1 VRRRRAAAEAGL
13 LRCRAA
19 RTKYIHLFI
28 LKRLLADICA
38 KSSRCR
44 SRVAALQGC
53 ADKAHTSIDIKVHSL
68 GVRWQA
74 HEPLTIQYFNIF
86 NISTSMWM
94 DNSIQVYIY
103 VSLSNEVYMI
113 ETCVNIFE
121 IYIRRKYIWDIH
133 TWWRSSLKAMVG
145 RQQAIKTHRMSHLL
159 SY

>member
-1 VRRRRAAAEAGL
+1 VRRRGAAAEAGL

-19 RTKYIHLFI
+19 RTKYIHLLI

-74 HEPLTIQYFNIF
+74 HEPLTIQYFNI
-86 NISTSMWM
+86 
-94 DNSIQVYIY
+94 Y
-103 VSLSNEVYMI
+103 VN
-113 ETCVNIFE
+113 
-121 IYIRRKYIWDIH
+121 R
-133 TWWRSSLKAMVG
+133 
-145 RQQAIKTHRMSHLL
+145 
-159 SY
+159 